1 MTYTN
6 TGFTIIE
13 VLIVVGISAALA
25 SSIIIWQ
32 GSFSENARF
41 VDAMDSLQSDLNQE
55 RRQVYAVVNQSSD
68 SPGTDT
74 GRVQYGKALEF
85 SEDDGEVIV
94 HTLVAG
100 TVGDVFE
107 DQEIG
112 SIEPISEMERQ
123 IELKWGLEFLEGYR
137 NGTDVDTVAFVRD
150 FDSEEL
156 VTYTMASE
164 SITDVGAYRVDAR
177 DQAIFRFVTPEDREA
192 QMYINENANSLRRSF
207 D

>member
-25 SSIIIWQ
+25 STIIIWQ

-41 VDAMDSLQSDLNQE
+41 IDAMDSLQSDLNQE
-55 RRQVYAVVNQSSD
+55 RRQVYAVVNQNSD
-68 SPGTDT
+68 SPGSDT

-85 SEDDGEVIV
+85 SENDGEVTV

-112 SIEPISEMERQ
+112 SIEPVGEMERQ
-123 IELKWGLEFLEGYR
+123 IEMKWGLEFLEGDR
-137 NGTDVDTVAFVRD
+137 NSTNVDTIAFVRD

-156 VTYTMASE
+156 MTYTMNFE
-164 SITDVGAYRVDAR
+164 SITDVDAYNVDAQ
-177 DQAIFRFVTPEDREA
+177 DQAVFRFVTPEDNEA
-192 QMYINENANSLRRSF
+192 QIYINENVNSLRRSF